1 MKQSNPISTL
11 QQSKTPES
19 TPERLQVRWS
29 QMAASLPTTQVSR
42 SLERIESR
50 EYSEEDERWREYAR
64 MERLRNDE

>member
-1 MKQSNPISTL
+1 
-11 QQSKTPES
+11 
-19 TPERLQVRWS
+19 
-29 QMAASLPTTQVSR
+29 MAASLPTTQVSR